1 MDGLVSTG
9 KEFPYTIL
17 KINFSNTKIF
27 DNFFINI
34 LFFVVDKDQAFCSKH
49 FHFFYEEDH

>member
-17 KINFSNTKIF
+17 KIIFSNTKIF
-27 DNFFINI
+27 CNFFINI
-34 LFFVVDKDQAFCSKH
+34 LFRVVDKGDGFLTAF
-49 FHFFYEEDH
+49 F